1 MIDCEIMGF
10 LGIFELIVVVEDGGK
25 FFCNSIVFIIIKIND
40 INDNVLE
47 FCNDGQILEFIFN
60 ELDIK
65 KDFYIVKV
73 GLNIFLGFILVE
85 INIIFI
91 CIFLLNVL

>member
-1 MIDCEIMGF
+1 M
-10 LGIFELIVVVEDGGK
+10 
-25 FFCNSIVFIIIKIND
+25 IND

-65 KDFYIVKV
+65 KDFYVVKV
-73 GLNIFLGFILVE
+73 GLKIFFRIYFSGNNYYIYLFMFVE
-85 INIIFI
+85 CFMID
-91 CIFLLNVL
+91 L

>member
-47 FCNDGQILEFIFN
+47 FCNDG
-60 ELDIK
+60 
-65 KDFYIVKV
+65 
-73 GLNIFLGFILVE
+73 
-85 INIIFI
+85 
-91 CIFLLNVL
+91 